1 MLSRLTRKTT
11 VQRRLC
17 VSLLT
22 FFSTAASDAM
32 ARQRAL
38 QGRRAFPSR
47 VLLAGVLGAGAVF
60 LSGLLPSRAASLAA
74 GDVVLYASQ
83 ARIVGT
89 KWKLESDSTA
99 AGGRRLRVPDA
110 GAPKVTTSALI
121 TPTDYIEFSF
131 TAEANKDYHLW
142 IRGKADSN
150 YFGNDSAFVQF
161 DKTLDAS
168 NAPAYRIGTA
178 SAIVDILEDC
188 ATAGV
193 QGWGWQD
200 NSNYEC
206 VTIPAAPLR
215 HKRHADDPDSSREDG
230 LSIDQIVLSPATYLW
245 TTPGGIKERQH
256 DSPAGRGDQ
265 PSPTFKVAFYNIR
278 GGQGVIRCRDMRLYS
293 SWAIT
298 ARIRPSR
305 SMRGENRLFSTS

>member
-11 VQRRLC
+11 VQRLC

-32 ARQRAL
+32 AQQRAL

-200 NSNYEC
+200 NSNYQC
-206 VTIPAAPLR
+206 VTIGPQLR
-215 HKRHADDPDSSREDG
+215 FATSGTQTIRIHSREDG

-245 TTPGGIKERQH
+245 TAPGGLKNDNTILPQGGGSTLADVQGRVLQH
-256 DSPAGRGDQ
+256 SRRPGSNSAAGTCVCIRRG
-265 PSPTFKVAFYNIR
+265 R
-278 GGQGVIRCRDMRLYS
+278 
-293 SWAIT
+293 
-298 ARIRPSR
+298 
-305 SMRGENRLFSTS
+305 